1 MNTLVV
7 GPGALGGVITGRLLD
22 AGVEVALATRDRSSA
37 DRVRT
42 GGVRITGVG
51 GDVMVDV
58 NRVAPLSDY
67 TGQSFDLVLLATK
80 AQAAIELAPK
90 LIPLLAP
97 NGTLLPIQNGCVP
110 QLLADQVGEEYVLGG
125 LSNLG
130 ATMIAHGVYEQ
141 RNAGHILI
149 GELRGGN
156 SERTTAVQQWL
167 AQGID
172 VRTSCNLRGS
182 MWSKL
187 LLNCS
192 VTTIGAILGCTMRE
206 YVQLPLGQDVFEKT
220 YSEALN
226 VALALGEQPETMLVE
241 PIPPSRTESGDTS
254 QAYDGWFQQILENYG
269 DTKPSMLQDFERG
282 HKTEIDFINGYV
294 VTLGHASRVPV
305 HLNATITG
313 LVHQIERGDLQPT
326 PDRMNDLTAQ
336 NADLSRIRRTH
347 GKQVWN

>member
-1 MNTLVV
+1 MDTLVV
-7 GPGALGGVITGRLLD
+7 GAGALGGVITGRLLD
-22 AGVEVALATRDRSSA
+22 AGVEVALATRDRASA
-37 DRVRT
+37 DRVLT
-42 GGVRITGVG
+42 SGVRITGVE

-80 AQAAIELAPK
+80 GQAAIELAPK
-90 LIPLLAP
+90 LVPLLAP
-97 NGTLLPIQNGCVP
+97 GGTLLPIQNGCVP

-294 VTLGHASRVPV
+294 VTLGHASGVPV

-347 GKQVWN
+347 GKQLWN

>member
-1 MNTLVV
+1 
-7 GPGALGGVITGRLLD
+7 
-22 AGVEVALATRDRSSA
+22 
-37 DRVRT
+37 
-42 GGVRITGVG
+42 
-51 GDVMVDV
+51 MVDV

-294 VTLGHASRVPV
+294 VTLGRASGVPV
-305 HLNATITG
+305 HMNATITS
-313 LVHQIERGDLQPT
+313 LVHQIERRDLQPT
-326 PDRMNDLTAQ
+326 PDRMNDLAT
-336 NADLSRIRRTH
+336 L
-347 GKQVWN
+347 

>member
-7 GPGALGGVITGRLLD
+7 GAGALGGVITGRLLD
-22 AGVEVALATRDRSSA
+22 AGAEVALATRDRASA
-37 DRVRT
+37 DQVLT

-90 LIPLLAP
+90 LVPLLAP
-97 NGTLLPIQNGCVP
+97 GGTLLPIQNGGVP
-110 QLLADQVGEEYVLGG
+110 RHLADQVGEEYVLGG

-156 SERTTAVQQWL
+156 SERTTAVKQWL
-167 AQGID
+167 SQGIS
-172 VRTSCNLRGS
+172 VRTTHNLRGS

-192 VTTIGAILGCTMRE
+192 VTTIGAILGRTMRE
-206 YVQLPLGQDVFEKT
+206 YVQLPLGRDVFEKT

-241 PIPPSRTESGDTS
+241 PIPPPRTESGDTS

-282 HKTEIDFINGYV
+282 RSTEIEFINGYV
-294 VTLGHASRVPV
+294 V
-305 HLNATITG
+305 G
-313 LVHQIERGDLQPT
+313 L
-326 PDRMNDLTAQ
+326 
-336 NADLSRIRRTH
+336 
-347 GKQVWN
+347 GKQNGMNVVFNEVIVAIVKEIAGGDSRPSADYLSAIIARAS

>member
-7 GPGALGGVITGRLLD
+7 GAGALGGVITGRLLD
-22 AGVEVALATRDRSSA
+22 AGAEVALATRDRASA
-37 DRVRT
+37 DQVLT

-90 LIPLLAP
+90 LVPLLAP
-97 NGTLLPIQNGCVP
+97 GGTLLPIQNGGVP
-110 QLLADQVGEEYVLGG
+110 RHLADQVGEEYVLGG

-141 RNAGHILI
+141 RNAGHLLI

-156 SERTTAVQQWL
+156 SERTTAVKQWL
-167 AQGID
+167 SQGIS
-172 VRTSCNLRGS
+172 VRTTRNLRGS

-192 VTTIGAILGCTMRE
+192 VTTIGAILGRTMRE
-206 YVQLPLGQDVFEKT
+206 YVQLPLGRDVFEKT

-241 PIPPSRTESGDTS
+241 PIPPPRTESGDTS
-254 QAYDGWFQQILENYG
+254 QEYDGWFQQILENYG

-282 HKTEIDFINGYV
+282 RSTEIEFINGYV
-294 VTLGHASRVPV
+294 V
-305 HLNATITG
+305 G
-313 LVHQIERGDLQPT
+313 L
-326 PDRMNDLTAQ
+326 
-336 NADLSRIRRTH
+336 
-347 GKQVWN
+347 GKQNGMNVGFNEVIVAIVKAIVGGDSHPSADHLSAIIARAS

>member
-1 MNTLVV
+1 MEGDEGSGLMNTLVV
-7 GPGALGGVITGRLLD
+7 GAGALGGVITGRLLD
-22 AGVEVALATRDRSSA
+22 AGVEVALATRDRTSA
-37 DRVRT
+37 DRVLT
-42 GGVRITGVG
+42 SGVRITGVG

-67 TGQSFDLVLLATK
+67 RGQSFDLVLLATK

-97 NGTLLPIQNGCVP
+97 GGTLLPIQNGGVSR
-110 QLLADQVGEEYVLGG
+110 LLADQVGEEYVLGG

-149 GELRGGN
+149 GELRGG
-156 SERTTAVQQWL
+156 SSKRTTAVKQWL

-172 VRTSCNLRGS
+172 VRTTCNLRGS

-206 YVQLPLGQDVFEKT
+206 YVQLPLGREVFEKT
-220 YSEALN
+220 YAEALN
-226 VALALGEQPETMLVE
+226 VVLALGEHPETMLVE
-241 PIPPSRTESGDTS
+241 PIPPSRTGSGETS
-254 QAYDGWFQQILENYG
+254 QAYDGWFQRILDNYG
-269 DTKPSMLQDFERG
+269 GTKPSMLQDFQRRRS
-282 HKTEIDFINGYV
+282 TEIDFINGYV
-294 VTLGHASRVPV
+294 V
-305 HLNATITG
+305 G
-313 LVHQIERGDLQPT
+313 L
-326 PDRMNDLTAQ
+326 
-336 NADLSRIRRTH
+336 
-347 GKQVWN
+347 GKQNGINVVFNEVIVAIVKAIADGDSRPSEDHLSAIIARAS

>member
-1 MNTLVV
+1 MERHGGSGLMNTLVV
-7 GPGALGGVITGRLLD
+7 GAGALGGVITGRLLD
-22 AGVEVALATRDRSSA
+22 AGVEVALATRDRASA
-37 DRVRT
+37 DRVLT

-90 LIPLLAP
+90 LVPLLAP
-97 NGTLLPIQNGCVP
+97 GGTLLPIQNGGVP
-110 QLLADQVGEEYVLGG
+110 RLVADQVGEEYVLGG

-130 ATMIAHGVYEQ
+130 ATMIAHGMYEQ

-156 SERTTAVQQWL
+156 SERTTAVKQWL
-167 AQGID
+167 SQGIS
-172 VRTSCNLRGS
+172 VRTTRNLRGS

-206 YVQLPLGQDVFEKT
+206 YVQLPLGRDVFEKT

-282 HKTEIDFINGYV
+282 RSTEIDFINGYV
-294 VTLGHASRVPV
+294 V
-305 HLNATITG
+305 G
-313 LVHQIERGDLQPT
+313 L
-326 PDRMNDLTAQ
+326 
-336 NADLSRIRRTH
+336 
-347 GKQVWN
+347 GKQNGMNVVFNEVIVAIVKAIVGGDSRPSAHHLSAIIARAS